1 MAQFDV
7 HRLGDGPQLVV
18 DCQTDL
24 LDHIETRFVV
34 PLIPPEE
41 APPPVRRLNPLFEI
55 DGRELV
61 LLTQSAGAVRCS
73 LLGPPVASVAHRDRE
88 VMNAL
93 DLLISGV

>member
-7 HRLGDGPQLVV
+7 HRLRDSPQLVV
-18 DCQTDL
+18 DCQSDL

-41 APPPVRRLNPLFEI
+41 APPPVRRLNPLFEVE
-55 DGRELV
+55 GKELM
-61 LLTQSAGAVRCS
+61 LLTQSAGAILRDR
-73 LLGPPVASVAHRDRE
+73 LGPPVTSLAHRDRE